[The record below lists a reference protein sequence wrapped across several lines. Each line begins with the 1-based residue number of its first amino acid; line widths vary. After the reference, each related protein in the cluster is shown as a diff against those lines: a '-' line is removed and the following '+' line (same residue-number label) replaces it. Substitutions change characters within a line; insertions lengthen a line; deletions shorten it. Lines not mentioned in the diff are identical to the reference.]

1 MWEVSVLFISQQS
14 FHCYFVVLNFGCN
27 KKYARIIM
35 CHVFIY
41 IYIIYVNKL
50 RSFFTENAEMLNLQK
65 EKGRK
70 NFWLRINVHS

>member
-1 MWEVSVLFISQQS
+1 M
-14 FHCYFVVLNFGCN
+14 
-27 KKYARIIM
+27 
-35 CHVFIY
+35 
-41 IYIIYVNKL
+41 NKL